1 MAVVLLLCGLPVLA
15 AAATLETQ
23 VHEAARRAL
32 LELADREGWA
42 APELQLAVPAVK
54 PRPPC
59 PGGWDIAA
67 ADLRSLSR
75 LRFVARCA
83 DGKAPAQDFVLRA
96 GLSAE
101 VLVAAQAIPAGRAI
115 AEADV
120 ELQRRDLGL
129 AGDALGRV
137 EDVVGQAPR
146 SSLRAGQVLQKRLL
160 QAAQLIRRGDRV
172 TIQAGGQQGI
182 EVTAAGEA
190 LEAGARDALIRVRNS
205 ASGRVITARVLDSGL
220 VEPVQR

>member
-1 MAVVLLLCGLPVLA
+1 MLAALPVLPA
-15 AAATLETQ
+15 MGLAATLETQ
-23 VHEAARRAL
+23 VQDAARRAL

-42 APELQLAVPAVK
+42 APELQLAAPAAK

-59 PGGWDIAA
+59 PGGWEISAQ
-67 ADLRSLSR
+67 DLRSLSR
-75 LRFVARCA
+75 LRFVARCPGGTA
-83 DGKAPAQDFVLRA
+83 AAQDFVLRA

-101 VLVAAQAIPAGRAI
+101 VLVAAQAIPSGRAI
-115 AEADV
+115 AAGDV

-160 QAAQLIRRGDRV
+160 QPAQLVRRGDRV
-172 TIQAGGQQGI
+172 TIQAGGALGI

-205 ASGRVITARVLDSGL
+205 ASGRIITARVLDNGL
-220 VEPVQR
+220 VEPAQR